1 LSAINYNISSN
12 QARASGTKQ
21 ANTSSQATQGGGQ
34 TGSNGQP
41 SAQAKGQTPRHS
53 KGVINSLATN
63 FYHLRNPYTIAW
75 WSMTY
80 PGFGHISMGSYVSGF
95 LLFIWEMV
103 SNTQGKV
110 NLAIL
115 YTFTGR
121 YDMAKE
127 VVDNRWLYLYPC
139 VFIFAIWDSYRRA
152 IKFNQRAILAD
163 RAGEVIQPEA
173 FSFMEINVL
182 DKRAPWV
189 AAFWS
194 AVLPG
199 LGHLY
204 THRIPTGFFLLTW
217 WVAIAYFSSLYQAV
231 EYTALGLFEQAK
243 MVVDPEWLIFMP
255 SVIWYAIYDAYVN
268 TTEYNRLFSKEQASF
283 FRKEYQDQNFI
294 MPVEVQLEV
303 YITACFEHHTLLELA
318 ISELEQKG
326 ILKQN
331 ICCIPINA
339 PQKERALFDTIHR
352 ADGLSM
358 FDLSCAL
365 GVVFMLFGVMWGFM
379 WKWGPIA
386 WGLIGMLFGGALG
399 FAFKY
404 LYYKVYAKKQPAIGK
419 TTELVMIVSCHN
431 SEAEMVE
438 RVLAG
443 HNALGIGRKE

>member
-1 LSAINYNISSN
+1 MNNSNSSN
-12 QARASGTKQ
+12 LD
-21 ANTSSQATQGGGQ
+21 NTSSQSTQGGSQKEIANQSAAQPRGQ
-34 TGSNGQP
+34 M
-41 SAQAKGQTPRHS
+41 PRHQ
-53 KGVINSLATN
+53 KGMMNSLATN

-75 WSMTY
+75 WSFTY

-95 LLFIWEMV
+95 LLFIWEML

-127 VVDNRWLYLYPC
+127 VVDNRWLFLYPC
-139 VFIFAIWDSYRRA
+139 VFIFSIWDSYRRA

-163 RAGEVIQPEA
+163 RAGAVIQPESI
-173 FSFMEINVL
+173 SFMEINVL
-182 DKRAPWV
+182 DKRTPWL
-189 AAFWS
+189 AAVWS
-194 AVLPG
+194 LILPG

-204 THRIPTGFFLLTW
+204 THRIPTGFFLLVW

-243 MVVDPEWLIFMP
+243 TVVNPEWLIFMP
-255 SVIWYAIYDAYVN
+255 SVLGYAVYDAYVN
-268 TTEYNRLFSKEQASF
+268 TVEYNRLFSKEQASF
-283 FRKEYQDQNFI
+283 FRKEYQDPSFI
-294 MPVEVQLEV
+294 MPVEVQSEV

-326 ILKQN
+326 IVKQN
-331 ICCIPINA
+331 ICCIPIDV
-339 PQKERALFDTIHR
+339 PQKERSLFDTIHR

-358 FDLSCAL
+358 FDLACAL
-365 GVVFMLFGVMWGFM
+365 GTLFMLFGMIWGFM

-386 WGLIGMLFGGALG
+386 WGLIGMLLGGTLG

-404 LYYKVYAKKQPAIGK
+404 LYYKLYAKKQPDIGK
-419 TTELVMIVSCHN
+419 TTELVMIVSCRN
-431 SEAEMVE
+431 SEVEMVE
-438 RVLAG
+438 RVLSG
-443 HNALGIGRKE
+443 HNALGIGRKG

>member
-1 LSAINYNISSN
+1 MSAIDYNISSN
-12 QARASGTKQ
+12 RARASGTSQ
-21 ANTSSQATQGGGQ
+21 NTSSQSTQGQGQSGGTNQAATQSQ
-34 TGSNGQP
+34 
-41 SAQAKGQTPRHS
+41 GQTPRHS
-53 KGVINSLATN
+53 KGMMSPLATN
-63 FYHLRNPYTIAW
+63 FVHLRNPYIIAW

-80 PGFGHISMGSYVSGF
+80 PGFGHISLGSYVTGF
-95 LLFIWEMV
+95 LLFLWEML

-139 VFIFAIWDSYRRA
+139 VFIYAIWDSYRRT
-152 IKFNQRAILAD
+152 ISFNQRAILAD
-163 RAGEVIQPEA
+163 RAGEVIQPE
-173 FSFMEINVL
+173 SYSSMEINVL
-182 DKRAPWV
+182 DKRSPWV
-189 AAFWS
+189 AAVWS
-194 AVLPG
+194 AILPG

-204 THRIPTGFFLLTW
+204 THRIPTGFFLLVW

-231 EYTALGLFEQAK
+231 EYSALGLFEQAK
-243 MVVDPEWLIFMP
+243 AVVNPGWLMFMP
-255 SVIWYAIYDAYVN
+255 SVICYAIYDAYVN
-268 TTEYNRLFSKEQASF
+268 TTEYNRLFSKEQTSF
-283 FRKEYQDQNFI
+283 FRKEYQNPSFV
-294 MPVEVQLEV
+294 MPVEVQSEV

-326 ILKQN
+326 IVKQN
-331 ICCIPINA
+331 ICCIPIDV

-358 FDLSCAL
+358 FDLACVLST
-365 GVVFMLFGVMWGFM
+365 VFMLFGVMWGFM

-404 LYYKVYAKKQPAIGK
+404 FYYKLYAKKQPAIGK
-419 TTELVMIVSCHN
+419 TTEVVMIVSCHN
-431 SEAEMVE
+431 SEVEMVE